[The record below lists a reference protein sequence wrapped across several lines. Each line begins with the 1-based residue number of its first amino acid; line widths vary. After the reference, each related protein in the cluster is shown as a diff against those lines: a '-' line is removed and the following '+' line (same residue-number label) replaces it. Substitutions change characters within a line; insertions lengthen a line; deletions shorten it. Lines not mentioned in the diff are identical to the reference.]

1 MPIILE
7 FKPENDLNSWPLNG
21 DSLSQEIKSLTLG
34 LMLRRRQD
42 GALFFTCT
50 RLDRSNAISRLTYL
64 CMYLLDS
71 SLCTFILT
79 YVPT

>member
-1 MPIILE
+1 MADMENFYDDFIIINLFYLEFSSVFKVFLE

-50 RLDRSNAISRLTYL
+50 RLAT
-64 CMYLLDS
+64 
-71 SLCTFILT
+71 
-79 YVPT
+79 V

>member
-1 MPIILE
+1 MVEQQYLIKIRYSLAQLISILFQE
-7 FKPENDLNSWPLNG
+7 FKPENVLNVWPLNG

-50 RLDRSNAISRLTYL
+50 RLAT
-64 CMYLLDS
+64 
-71 SLCTFILT
+71 
-79 YVPT
+79 V

>member
-1 MPIILE
+1 MLDL
-7 FKPENDLNSWPLNG
+7 FKSLKLWIPTHIEIVNQKNDLNDWPLNG

-50 RLDRSNAISRLTYL
+50 RLAT
-64 CMYLLDS
+64 
-71 SLCTFILT
+71 
-79 YVPT
+79 V